1 MIQLYQGAHAIILP
15 ADLALKIV
23 FCYHKSGKYV
33 NAYLDGWWQQQIPL
47 LQIQLNNFLKQY
59 SFNTGFS
66 VPSLPMFSFTKSYFS
81 SNFQRT
87 NIPRGREGLSNSA
100 QLRIYT
106 FFVCVN
112 VSVFLKQ
119 SLVSF
124 LFFFQSFLKL
134 CESIVGFYI
143 VHFFLNSCYVL
154 FAVLKNDL

>member
-87 NIPRGREGLSNSA
+87 NIPRGREGLSNRA

-106 FFVCVN
+106 FFCVRKCIG
-112 VSVFLKQ
+112 VSQVVFGKF
-119 SLVSF
+119 F
-124 LFFFQSFLKL
+124 LFFQSFLKL
-134 CESIVGFYI
+134 CESIVEFYI

-154 FAVLKNDL
+154 FAKLKNDL